1 MIFYLAVAGLGLV
14 LLVASIVF
22 GELFDFID
30 FDIGDTDGG
39 PISGTVIAAGMSA
52 FGAAGALASYY
63 GWGVLLSAGVAVA
76 AALSVGALIA
86 WALAS
91 FYKQTGVTESSLNV
105 LAGRLGEV
113 TTAISATGVGE
124 VTVTGVDTTIQ
135 RLARSANG
143 QPIARGSIVRV
154 VDVMGS
160 TLVVEPSNADAA
172 AASAEE
178 T

>member
-30 FDIGDTDGG
+30 VDIGDADGG
-39 PISGTVIAAGMSA
+39 PISGTVIAAGMAA

-63 GWGVLLSAGVAVA
+63 GWGVLLSAAVAVT
-76 AALSVGALIA
+76 AALSIGALSA

-91 FYKQTGVTESSLNV
+91 LYKQTGTTETSLNV

-113 TTAISATGVGE
+113 TTAISGTGVGE

-160 TLVVEPSNADAA
+160 TLVVESTRADTAA
-172 AASAEE
+172 ATAEE
-178 T
+178 S